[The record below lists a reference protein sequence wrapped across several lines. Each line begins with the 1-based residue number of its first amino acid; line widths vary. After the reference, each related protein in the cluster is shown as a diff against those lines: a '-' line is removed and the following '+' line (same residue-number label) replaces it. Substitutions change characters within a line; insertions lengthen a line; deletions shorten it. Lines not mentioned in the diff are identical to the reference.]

1 MGFSTL
7 LDILGSVIIGGV
19 MMTIAYR
26 MSDTITE
33 RTYNNSGEL
42 TIQQN
47 LATAAQIIEYDFR
60 KIGYCA
66 NWNLIPDPTKALL
79 YADTSEIKFYTDID
93 NNGTVDSIHYY
104 LGPTSELT
112 ASSNPR
118 DRLLY
123 RVLNGET
130 PKSSNLGI
138 TQFNL
143 VYFDALGDTLTPPIG
158 LNGGITSIEI
168 NLTVESTDAY
178 DQKISKAF
186 WRQIRMVSR
195 NLKNR

>member
-1 MGFSTL
+1 MGFTTL

-33 RTYNNSGEL
+33 RTYNHGGEL
-42 TIQQN
+42 TIQRN

-60 KIGYCA
+60 KIGYCK

-79 YADTSEIKFYTDID
+79 YADTSTIKFYTDID
-93 NNGTVDSIHYY
+93 NDGDVDSIHYY
-104 LGPTSELT
+104 VGPTSALSGT
-112 ASSNPR
+112 ANPR

-123 RVLNGET
+123 RVLNGEAH
-130 PKSSNLGI
+130 KSANLGI
-138 TQFNL
+138 TQFYL
-143 VYFDALGDTLTPPIG
+143 VYYDALGDTLTPPIVV
-158 LNGGITSIEI
+158 NGGVCSIEI

-178 DQKISKAF
+178 DQKFSKAF

>member
-1 MGFSTL
+1 MGFTTL

-19 MMTIAYR
+19 MMSIAYR
-26 MSDTITE
+26 LSDSITE
-33 RTYNNSGEL
+33 KTYNHSGEL

-47 LATAAQIIEYDFR
+47 LATQAQIIEYDFR
-60 KIGYCA
+60 KIGYCK

-93 NNGTVDSIHYY
+93 NDGTVDSIHYY
-104 LGPTSELT
+104 LGPASELT
-112 ASSNPR
+112 GTANPR

-123 RVLNGET
+123 RVLNDES
-130 PKSSNLGI
+130 PKSANLGV
-138 TQFNL
+138 TQFKL
-143 VYFDALGDTLTPPIG
+143 VYFDALGDTLAPPIG

-168 NLTVESTDAY
+168 NLTVESTEAY
-178 DQKISKAF
+178 DQKFSKAF

>member
-1 MGFSTL
+1 MGFTTL

-33 RTYNNSGEL
+33 RTYNHGGEL
-42 TIQQN
+42 TIQRN

-60 KIGYCA
+60 KIGYCK

-79 YADTSEIKFYTDID
+79 YADTSAIKFYTDID
-93 NNGTVDSIHYY
+93 NDGDVDSIHYY
-104 LGPTSELT
+104 IGPTSALSGT
-112 ASSNPR
+112 ANPR

-123 RVLNGET
+123 RVLNGEAH
-130 PKSSNLGI
+130 KSANLGI
-138 TQFNL
+138 TQFYL
-143 VYFDALGDTLTPPIG
+143 VYFDALGDTLNPPIG
-158 LNGGITSIEI
+158 VNGGVCSIEI

-178 DQKISKAF
+178 DQKFSKAF

>member
-33 RTYNNSGEL
+33 RTYNHSGEL
-42 TIQQN
+42 TIQRN

-60 KIGYCA
+60 KIGYCK

-79 YADTSEIKFYTDID
+79 YADTSTIKFYTDID
-93 NNGTVDSIHYY
+93 NDGDVDSIHYY
-104 LGPTSELT
+104 LGPTSALSGT
-112 ASSNPR
+112 ANPR

-123 RVLNGET
+123 RVLNGEAH
-130 PKSSNLGI
+130 KSASLGI
-138 TQFNL
+138 TQFYL
-143 VYFDALGDTLTPPIG
+143 VYFDALGDTLTPPISV
-158 LNGGITSIEI
+158 NGGVCSIEI

>member
-1 MGFSTL
+1 MGFTTL

-26 MSDTITE
+26 LSDTITE
-33 RTYNNSGEL
+33 KTYNHSGEL

-47 LATAAQIIEYDFR
+47 LATSAQIIEYDFR

-138 TQFNL
+138 TQFDL

>member
-1 MGFSTL
+1 MGFTTI

-19 MMTIAYR
+19 LMTIAFR
-26 MSDTITE
+26 FSDTITE
-33 RTYNNSGEL
+33 KTYNNTGEL

-47 LATAAQIIEYDFR
+47 LAVAAQIIEYDFR

-79 YADTSEIKFYTDID
+79 YADTSEIKFYSDID
-93 NNGTVDSIHYY
+93 SDGDVDSLHYY
-104 LGPTSELT
+104 LGSPSELSST
-112 ASSNPR
+112 ANPR

-123 RVLNGET
+123 RVLNGE
-130 PKSSNLGI
+130 PHKSANLGI
-138 TQFNL
+138 TQFHL
-143 VYFDALGDTLTPPIG
+143 VYFDALGDTLVPPIG
-158 LNGGITSIEI
+158 LNGGIVSIEI

-178 DQKISKAF
+178 DQKYSKAF

-195 NLKNR
+195 NLRNR